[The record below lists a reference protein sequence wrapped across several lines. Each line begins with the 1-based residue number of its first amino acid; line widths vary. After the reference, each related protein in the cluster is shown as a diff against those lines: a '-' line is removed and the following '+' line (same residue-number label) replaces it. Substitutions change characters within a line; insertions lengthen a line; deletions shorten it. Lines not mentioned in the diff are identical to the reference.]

1 MGRRKIIKMTMLSKA
16 IYKFSVI
23 PIEVLKAFFTQ
34 LEQKFRN
41 LYETTKQAAKTLLRK
56 NKAEGI
62 ILPDFKLY
70 YKTIVI
76 KRV

>member
-1 MGRRKIIKMTMLSKA
+1 MTMLSKA

-23 PIEVLKAFFTQ
+23 LIEVLKAFFTK
-34 LEQKFRN
+34 LEQKFWN

-62 ILPDFKLY
+62 ILHDFKLY

>member
-1 MGRRKIIKMTMLSKA
+1 MTMLSKA

-23 PIEVLKAFFTQ
+23 LIEVLKAFFTK
-34 LEQKFRN
+34 LEQKFWN

>member
-1 MGRRKIIKMTMLSKA
+1 MTMLSKA

-34 LEQKFRN
+34 LEQKFWN